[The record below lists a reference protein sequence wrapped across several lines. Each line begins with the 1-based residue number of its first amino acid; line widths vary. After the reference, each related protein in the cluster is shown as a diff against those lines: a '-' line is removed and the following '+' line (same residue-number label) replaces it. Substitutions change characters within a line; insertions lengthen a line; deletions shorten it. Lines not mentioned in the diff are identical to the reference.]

1 MEDFKVSRDSLY
13 SISKVRLLEH
23 NHVVKKREREERS
36 LSDQKRSSA
45 LLFSKQCYRVWL
57 YVSFQKISRW
67 VVIQKHL
74 FCAAGQRAAHH
85 EKQFS
90 CLTLAGAQWPW
101 RLMAPG
107 AGRQQLTEQKVRE
120 PNARTASHK
129 VHRFTFQ
136 GTSISSYK
144 KLQDVTSR
152 LKSEWFYS
160 FSRLLKLLGSFVGG
174 GGAGLKIVMKKVEV
188 T

>member
-1 MEDFKVSRDSLY
+1 
-13 SISKVRLLEH
+13 
-23 NHVVKKREREERS
+23 
-36 LSDQKRSSA
+36 
-45 LLFSKQCYRVWL
+45 
-57 YVSFQKISRW
+57 
-67 VVIQKHL
+67 
-74 FCAAGQRAAHH
+74 
-85 EKQFS
+85 
-90 CLTLAGAQWPW
+90 
-101 RLMAPG
+101 MAPG